1 MFSVPEHKSH
11 DLGGLQTCLQYCKN
25 ILIPLYKFLK
35 IFSRKGISIFLKI
48 QLCRKS
54 FVLTS
59 VADPESLSQIP
70 DSNFFHPGS
79 RDQKGTGS
87 RIRIATLVL
96 TPALVL
102 QEIIHATLNDH
113 LGGKLY
119 DAQKV
124 SNWSKNI
131 ADSVKSQVKTLGYER

>member
-1 MFSVPEHKSH
+1 
-11 DLGGLQTCLQYCKN
+11 
-25 ILIPLYKFLK
+25 
-35 IFSRKGISIFLKI
+35 
-48 QLCRKS
+48 
-54 FVLTS
+54 VLRIRN
-59 VADPESLSQIP
+59 VY
-70 DSNFFHPGS
+70 PGFQG
-79 RDQKGTGS
+79 QKGSGS
-87 RIRIATLVL
+87 RIAILDPGSGSESATLVL
-96 TPALVL
+96 TRAVVL

>member
-1 MFSVPEHKSH
+1 
-11 DLGGLQTCLQYCKN
+11 
-25 ILIPLYKFLK
+25 
-35 IFSRKGISIFLKI
+35 
-48 QLCRKS
+48 
-54 FVLTS
+54 
-59 VADPESLSQIP
+59 
-70 DSNFFHPGS
+70 
-79 RDQKGTGS
+79 
-87 RIRIATLVL
+87 
-96 TPALVL
+96 VL

>member
-1 MFSVPEHKSH
+1 M
-11 DLGGLQTCLQYCKN
+11 L
-25 ILIPLYKFLK
+25 
-35 IFSRKGISIFLKI
+35 
-48 QLCRKS
+48 
-54 FVLTS
+54 
-59 VADPESLSQIP
+59 QIP
-70 DSNFFHPGS
+70 DPGFELFPSRIPDPGIKKAPDPGS
-79 RDQKGTGS
+79 GS
-87 RIRIATLVL
+87 ATLVL
-96 TPALVL
+96 TPVLVP

>member
-1 MFSVPEHKSH
+1 M
-11 DLGGLQTCLQYCKN
+11 
-25 ILIPLYKFLK
+25 
-35 IFSRKGISIFLKI
+35 
-48 QLCRKS
+48 
-54 FVLTS
+54 
-59 VADPESLSQIP
+59 QIP
-70 DSNFFHPGS
+70 DPGFELFPSRIPDPEIQKAPDPGS
-79 RDQKGTGS
+79 GS
-87 RIRIATLVL
+87 ATLVI
-96 TPALVL
+96 TRALVL